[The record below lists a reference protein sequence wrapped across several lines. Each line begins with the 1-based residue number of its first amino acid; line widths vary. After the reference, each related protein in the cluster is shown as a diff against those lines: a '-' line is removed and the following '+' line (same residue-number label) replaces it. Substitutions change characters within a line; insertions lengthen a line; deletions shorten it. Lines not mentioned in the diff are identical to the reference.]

1 MEKVYRQYL
10 DQPEL
15 YKQYKDQQPVIFSTP
30 LWHFKNELPKGVDKW
45 VRSYRQKNPK
55 SSVFSNRGGYQSK
68 QQPFDKFPYVMH
80 IRNMLETFEPFKYG
94 SCKFRIDG
102 WWLNINGKGDYNVPH
117 THPGVDLAA
126 IWYIT
131 DNGGLL
137 YLQDPLIMSR
147 SNLYSHI
154 FKRPSN
160 IRVNAA
166 AGDLL
171 IFPADVPHSVEQH
184 TSDTPRVSVSFNLMR
199 N

>member
-45 VRSYRQKNPK
+45 VRSYKQKNPK

-68 QQPFDKFPYVMH
+68 QQPFDKFPYTMH
-80 IRNMLETFEPFKYG
+80 IRNMLETFEPFNY
-94 SCKFRIDG
+94 FRIDG
-102 WWLNINGKGDYNVPH
+102 WWLNISGKGDYNVPH
-117 THPGVDLAA
+117 THPGVDLTA

-147 SNLYSHI
+147 SNLYSCI
-154 FKRPSN
+154 FKRPAN
-160 IRVNAA
+160 IKVNAA

-184 TSDTPRVSVSFNLMR
+184 TSDTPRVSGSFNLMR